1 MGVILAPNGRWTGR
15 DKAGNALAGGFLFTF
30 QNGTRVFKDTYADPG
45 MTVLNPNPL
54 QLDSSGSASIYWE
67 DDDYYTIAL
76 YSVDP
81 SAPSVPYQ
89 LVYTQNNYPQV
100 TGGGDGPVVIN
111 QSFPNIVRNS
121 QFTRWGS
128 DNFQSS
134 DTSNEI
140 YTKLNASG
148 ETSLDGLNQNM
159 LADDWTLLRNNTSM
173 TIQVQRVPFAL
184 GQTEVPAN
192 PLNYLNYQCTNVGA
206 GDTTFLQICQA
217 FYSVQTLSNKE
228 VSFGFWGR
236 STTSSTVTATFEQF
250 FGTGGTPSPQQET
263 TFGAYALSPVWQQ
276 FTGVITVPTV
286 QGATRGTN
294 ENDKVLLNFRLPL
307 NELANIDIANVQ
319 MHETNVLPEFPYLSV
334 NDQIKRGD
342 KTSIF
347 ANDPTGTLK
356 FGIFDPNNVQK
367 GWIPC
372 FDQTIGNYES
382 GATYPY
388 QATINLYILIWN
400 LIDEQYAPIFDSNG
414 NPDTK
419 GASAIDDWN
428 ANKRLQIIRTLGRVI
443 GNIGQGQGLTDRQ
456 LGEFVGQESVSL
468 TASQNGPHFHTYKQF
483 ATSGSGQAQ
492 SFDTGNI
499 PVFFDTTNTS
509 TSGSGSPHNN
519 MQPTTF
525 CTTIIKL

>member
-111 QSFPNIVRNS
+111 QSFPNIVRNA

-128 DNFQSS
+128 DDFQSS
-134 DTSNEI
+134 NTSNETYI
-140 YTKLNASG
+140 KLNATS
-148 ETSLDGLNQNM
+148 ETSLDGVNQNM
-159 LADDWTLLRNNTSM
+159 LADDWTLQRDTTSM

-192 PLNYLNYQCTNVGA
+192 PLNYLNYQCSNVGA
-206 GDTTFLQICQA
+206 GNTTQLSITQA

-228 VSFGFWGR
+228 VAFGFWGR

-250 FGTGGTPSPQQET
+250 FGTGGTPTPQQDT
-263 TFGAYALSPVWQQ
+263 PFGAYALSPVWQQ

-286 QGATRGTN
+286 QGATRGTD
-294 ENDKVLLNFRLPL
+294 ENDKVLLNFKLPL

-372 FDQTIGNYES
+372 NDQTIGNFES
-382 GATYPY
+382 GADYPY

-414 NPDTK
+414 DPTTK

-443 GNIGQGQGLTDRQ
+443 GNIGQGVGLTNRQ
-456 LGEFVGQESVSL
+456 LGEYVGEEQHTL
-468 TASQNGPHFHTYKQF
+468 TIAEMPRHNHTY
-483 ATSGSGQAQ
+483 TLY
-492 SFDTGNI
+492 DDLYPTGILQRGIEAARN
-499 PVFFDTTNTS
+499 TTRS
-509 TSGSGSPHNN
+509 TGFTGGNGPHNN

>member
-15 DKAGNALAGGFLFTF
+15 DKAGNALSGGFLFTF

-67 DDDYYTIAL
+67 DDNYYTIAL

-100 TGGGDGPVVIN
+100 TGGGDGPVIIN

-128 DNFQSS
+128 DDFQSS
-134 DTSNEI
+134 DTSNETYI
-140 YTKLNASG
+140 KLNVSDQ
-148 ETSLDGLNQNM
+148 TSLDGPNQNM
-159 LADDWTLLRNNTSM
+159 LADDWTLQRDTTSM
-173 TIQVQRVPFAL
+173 TIQVQRVPFDL
-184 GQTEVPAN
+184 GQTEVPSN
-192 PLNYLNYQCTNVGA
+192 PINYLNYQCTNVGA
-206 GDTTFLQICQA
+206 GDTNVLTISQA
-217 FYSVQTLSNKE
+217 FYSVQTLSNRE

-236 STTSSTVTATFEQF
+236 SITSSSVTATFEQF
-250 FGTGGTPSPQQET
+250 FGTGGTPTPSQDT
-263 TFGAYALSPVWQQ
+263 DFGAYALSPVWQQ
-276 FTGVITVPTV
+276 YTGVITVPTV
-286 QGATRGTN
+286 QGATRGTD
-294 ENDKVLLNFRLPL
+294 ENDKVNLKFILPV

-319 MHETNVLPEFPYLSV
+319 LHETNVLPEFPYLSV

-356 FGIFDPNNVQK
+356 FGIFDSNNVQK

-372 FDQTIGNYES
+372 NDQTIGNFES
-382 GATYPY
+382 GADYPY

-414 NPDTK
+414 DPDTK

-443 GNIGQGQGLTDRQ
+443 GNIGQGEGLTDRQ
-456 LGEFVGQESVSL
+456 LGQFLGTETVSL
-468 TASQNGPHFHTYKQF
+468 TGAQNGPHTHAIAVYEQDRTGNRVLNTDSTTF
-483 ATSGSGQAQ
+483 AGTATTASSGSGA
-492 SFDTGNI
+492 
-499 PVFFDTTNTS
+499 
-509 TSGSGSPHNN
+509 PHNN